1 MDDGFAGRLR
11 FRLGVERF
19 QGGDD
24 GAGGYVGEWQAAA
37 PVWGD
42 LTPEGE
48 HLLVEGDARASRPRF
63 RVETRAVGLDL
74 TCRLRLGARAFAV
87 LSVTNDPRTPDRQAL
102 LVEEV
107 RP

>member
-1 MDDGFAGRLR
+1 MDEFAGAMR

-19 QGGDD
+19 QGGAD
-24 GAGGYVGEWQAAA
+24 GTGGYVGQWQAGA

-42 LTPEGE
+42 LKPVGD
-48 HLLVEGDARASRPRF
+48 HPLVEGEDRSSRPRF
-63 RVETRAVGLDL
+63 RVATRAVGLDL

-87 LSVTNDPRTPDRQAL
+87 LSVVNDPRTPDRQSL
-102 LVEEV
+102 LVEEI